1 VGSGRAFGGALALA
15 ALVSATT
22 SGCTSSKGAPPSPP
36 PREIVIG
43 VSFGLTGSLGSF
55 TAPLQNAI
63 RVAEGQINALGGVLG
78 RPVRMQIVDDT
89 TDEGAVVQKAVSG
102 LLDAGVS
109 AIIGPAGS
117 GQVVA
122 AAKLAQDRHV
132 VMISPSATSTDLTTL
147 QPAKDRYFF
156 RTVPADDLQG
166 KAVSRFALR
175 GPPARGG
182 ADAGVDAGSIGSQ
195 FCTTMGIVHIDN
207 SYGNAMAKVIVD
219 YMTQHGGTVPLQ
231 ANITVPVTAKDHYTD
246 EVNAILGSGAKC
258 QALIAYDDVGD
269 AYMRELKKNSLPPSF
284 IVIGTDGIYT
294 DAFITNGR
302 NNKADPASPTIAEG
316 VYGTNPDTNPP
327 TPEFGDFT
335 NLYNAY
341 YPLKPGAQPDAYTA
355 NTYDAAMLILLAIA
369 QAGTATD
376 GQKIR
381 DALYDVSKGGTAYG
395 PAQIADALEAIKR
408 GEDIDYKGASG
419 NVDLDDNG
427 NTISDYIVWEVV
439 NGKYTD
445 PPVDRIKAGELLQ

>member
-1 VGSGRAFGGALALA
+1 VGLGRAIALVALACGP
-15 ALVSATT
+15 TT
-22 SGCTSSKGAPPSPP
+22 SGCTSSNSAPPSPP
-36 PREIVIG
+36 PRNVVIG
-43 VSFGLTGSLGSF
+43 VSLGLTGSLGSF

-63 RVAEGQINALGGVLG
+63 HVAEGQINALGGVLG
-78 RPVRMQIVDDT
+78 RPVKMQIVDDT
-89 TDEGAVVQKAVSG
+89 TDEGAVVQKVVSG

-132 VMISPSATSTDLTTL
+132 VMISPSATSTDLTNM

-166 KAVSRFALR
+166 KAVSLFALR
-175 GPPARGG
+175 GPPPSA
-182 ADAGVDAGSIGSQ
+182 ADAGVDASGTIPPP
-195 FCTTMGIVHIDN
+195 FCTKMGIVHIDN

-219 YMTQHGGTVPLQ
+219 YMTQRGGSIPPQ
-231 ANITVPVTAKDHYTD
+231 ANITVPVTAKDNYKT
-246 EVNAILGSGAKC
+246 EVGNLLSSGAEC

-269 AYMRELKKNSLPPSF
+269 AYMRELNKNTLPPKF

-302 NNKADPASPTIAEG
+302 LNKADPNSQTAAEG

-341 YPLKPGAQPDAYTA
+341 YPLKAGAQPDAYTA
-355 NTYDAAMLILLAIA
+355 NTYDAAMLVLLAIA

-419 NVDLDDNG
+419 NVDLDDYG
-427 NTISDYIVWEVV
+427 NTISDYIVWKVV
-439 NGKYTD
+439 NGKFSD
-445 PPVDRIKAGELLQ
+445 PPIDHIKAGELLQ